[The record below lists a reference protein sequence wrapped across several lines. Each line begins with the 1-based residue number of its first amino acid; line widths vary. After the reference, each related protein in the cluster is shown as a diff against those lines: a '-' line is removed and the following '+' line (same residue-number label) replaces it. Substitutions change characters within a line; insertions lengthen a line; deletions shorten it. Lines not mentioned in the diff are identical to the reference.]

1 MPDNEL
7 HVPER
12 IHAFWN
18 DLYSNDIIWLHVSIR

>member
-12 IHAFWN
+12 ILSLWN
-18 DLYSNDIIWLHVSIR
+18 DVYSDDIVRVHVSIR